1 VRDEFAFLND
11 AEVAALYTHPRPPM
25 RNGRSPI
32 ELCMVASLD
41 GSIAL
46 DGLSGGLSNSADRKV
61 LSTLRSASGCVLVAA
76 GTVRSERYGTPARPD
91 LTVAVVTNSCNLDWD
106 GPLFS
111 SGQAIV
117 VTHSSADLPSHIRS
131 IRAGETSVDITSA
144 VEQLQQYVPQQGFIQ
159 LEGGP
164 TLNASLHQHDLID
177 VVNLTLSPQLVGG
190 PGQRM
195 IESSVELTQKFRLQH
210 AVSDGDC
217 LFTRWVRHSEAAS

>member
-1 VRDEFAFLND
+1 MNPESAQLAD
-11 AEVAALYTHPRPPM
+11 AEVAALYAQPRQPIA
-25 RNGRSPI
+25 NGRAPI

-46 DGLSGGLSNSADRKV
+46 DGLSGGLSNSADKKV
-61 LSTLRSASGCVLVAA
+61 LSTLRSSSGCVLVAA
-76 GTVRSERYGTPARPD
+76 GTVRSERYGTPSRPD
-91 LTVAVVTNSCNLDWD
+91 LTVAVVTNSCALDWE
-106 GPLFS
+106 GPLFA
-111 SGQAIV
+111 SGQAV
-117 VTHSSADLPSHIRS
+117 VITHASADLPSHIES
-131 IRAGETSVDITSA
+131 IRAGETTVDIELA
-144 VEQLQQYVPQQGFIQ
+144 VKQLQRYVPEQGFIQ

-195 IESSVELTQKFRLQH
+195 ITSSIELNRKFRLHH

-217 LFTRWVRHSEAAS
+217 LFTRWVRRSEAVS